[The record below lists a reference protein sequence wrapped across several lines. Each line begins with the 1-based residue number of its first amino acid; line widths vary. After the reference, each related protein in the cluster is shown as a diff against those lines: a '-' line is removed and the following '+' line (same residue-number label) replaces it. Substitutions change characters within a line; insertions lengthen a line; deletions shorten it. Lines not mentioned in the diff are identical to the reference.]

1 MKFINQIERFK
12 KMLKYILLSE
22 TGTPKEFA
30 NKLNISRS
38 QLYNLIDDLKEF
50 EAPIKYSKLNKTFYY
65 EKEYDFQFK
74 YSLIII
80 SDDVS
85 REIFGGFCNNPVLLY
100 GINVNLYSNYVFA
113 KHTNNF

>member
-1 MKFINQIERFK
+1 MKFINKIERLK
-12 KMLKYILLSE
+12 KMHKCILLSD

-65 EKEYDFQFK
+65 EKEYDFQFN
-74 YSLIII
+74 YSLIIL

-85 REIFGGFCNNPVLLY
+85 REIFGGFYNNPVFMY
-100 GINVNLYSNYVFA
+100 GININLYHDNVFA
-113 KHTNNF
+113 KHFNNL